1 MNSEILKIMSD
12 EDYDGIIKRIDR
24 VSDELREYVKQN
36 SNPMI
41 EKWID
46 NADASRILNISGR
59 SLQNYRDKRILP
71 FSTIG
76 GKIYYKASDIEAV
89 LNLNYSN
96 RK

>member
-1 MNSEILKIMSD
+1 MRSESLKIMSD
-12 EDYDGIIKRIDR
+12 QDYDGIIKRIDR

-36 SNPMI
+36 SNPMN

-46 NADASRILNISGR
+46 NADASRILKISGR
-59 SLQNYRDKRILP
+59 SLQNYRDKGILP

-89 LNLNYSN
+89 LESNYSK
-96 RK
+96 RA